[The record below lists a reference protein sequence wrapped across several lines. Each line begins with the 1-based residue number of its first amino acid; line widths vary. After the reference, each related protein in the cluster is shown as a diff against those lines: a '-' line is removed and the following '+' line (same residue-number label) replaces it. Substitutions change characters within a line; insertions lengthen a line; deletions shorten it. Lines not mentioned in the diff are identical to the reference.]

1 MTPFALPADAHAEA
15 ATTRLA
21 AFVPLA
27 GRDYARGRN
36 VDAGPEGHTAVSG
49 LSPWLRHRLIVETD
63 VLGQTLDRHSPS
75 AAEKFVQEV
84 FWRGYFKGWLEH
96 RPEVW
101 SRYRSAVTSQIRA
114 LDTDASLAQR
124 YTEAVTGR
132 TGIDCFDF
140 WAQELR
146 ETHYLHNHAR
156 MWFAS
161 IWIFTLKLPWELGA
175 DFFYRHL
182 LDGDAASN
190 TCSWRWVGGLHTM
203 GKTYLARP
211 DNIETYTRG
220 RFNPVGQLATQALPL
235 TEPELG
241 PRVPPQFGMPDLVGL
256 RTGLLLT
263 QEDCAPQ
270 SLEGVP
276 EELAS
281 VFAWTD
287 PGARSLLPTAKP
299 VQAFARAAV
308 QSAAT
313 QAEACY
319 QKPCVQPDE
328 GEDAA
333 EALVAWARQ
342 HQLDAV
348 ITARMP
354 QGPTRRAALTALREA
369 DLACVEL
376 TRPYDQAVWPHA
388 KAGFFG
394 LKKKIP
400 AILTTLGLERQ
411 VHLPL

>member
-1 MTPFALPADAHAEA
+1 
-15 ATTRLA
+15 
-21 AFVPLA
+21 
-27 GRDYARGRN
+27 
-36 VDAGPEGHTAVSG
+36 
-49 LSPWLRHRLIVETD
+49 LIVETD

-241 PRVPPQFGMPDLVGL
+241 PRVPPQFDMPDLVGL

-276 EELAS
+276 EERVRCCPPPSRCRPLPARLSRARQRRLKRATRSRVFSPTRARMRQKRWSLGRAS
-281 VFAWTD
+281 TSWTPLLPPACPKAR
-287 PGARSLLPTAKP
+287 PGAPHLRRCARPISP
-299 VQAFARAAV
+299 V
-308 QSAAT
+308 
-313 QAEACY
+313 
-319 QKPCVQPDE
+319 
-328 GEDAA
+328 
-333 EALVAWARQ
+333 
-342 HQLDAV
+342 
-348 ITARMP
+348 
-354 QGPTRRAALTALREA
+354 
-369 DLACVEL
+369 
-376 TRPYDQAVWPHA
+376 
-388 KAGFFG
+388 
-394 LKKKIP
+394 
-400 AILTTLGLERQ
+400 
-411 VHLPL
+411 